1 MSKPRK
7 FQKRLECEVLLDD
20 AERLAKKGEITIEP
34 TFKQEVI
41 AEAGKT
47 RGHYNSKIIESRH
60 RDAAKQ
66 LKADH
71 NITIRK
77 ADKAATYVIM
87 ETSEYLQKIDDILN
101 ETTKFKRITRDPT
114 EDLKRK
120 VNKLIVKNNIASRS
134 IKLEKLSGEFSM
146 GYCYGNV
153 KTHKP
158 GNKLRPIISQIP
170 TPTYNL
176 AKQLCT
182 LLTPYVLSTHNL
194 QASSDF
200 LDILKTSN
208 TRGRV
213 ASLDVESLFTNV
225 PVDRTI
231 NYIIERVYHDNS
243 NTPIDIPEAV
253 LRDLLECC
261 TKEAPFTC
269 PRGYKY
275 CQIDGVAMGS
285 PLGVLLANFFMGCV
299 EEEVF
304 KKLDKPDIYCRYID
318 DIFIKTENDD
328 DAERLRLCLQEV
340 SGLKLTIE
348 KSVNNSIPFL
358 DILVKQEEQSFNT
371 EVFVKPT
378 NPGHCLNGRSECPQ
392 RYKDSTIGAYVRR
405 ALTHCSTWQQV
416 HSEIE
421 RSTQVLLNNGF
432 SEIEINRHTKK
443 IMDSWHS
450 PKTTEKKQEIT
461 IFYRAFFSTAHKEE
475 ERIMRQ
481 IVHRNLKPTNQEKK
495 ISLRIYYK
503 NKKTSHLLLKN
514 NTRPDKETTQKSD
527 VIYRFNCTRG
537 NCEVLSSSYIGMT
550 TMRLSRRLTFHL
562 SAGAPKRHLREE
574 HGETITRS
582 TLEENIEILDT
593 CQDRRRLP
601 ILEALY
607 IQELKP
613 KLNIQAEDLQ
623 ALPSMRRQAG
633 SHQSS
638 MRAHEGRGTSQ
649 SASRPEESS
658 SEAPA

>member
-1 MSKPRK
+1 ML
-7 FQKRLECEVLLDD
+7 FL
-20 AERLAKKGEITIEP
+20 
-34 TFKQEVI
+34 
-41 AEAGKT
+41 
-47 RGHYNSKIIESRH
+47 
-60 RDAAKQ
+60 
-66 LKADH
+66 
-71 NITIRK
+71 TIRK

-114 EDLKRK
+114 EDLKKK

-182 LLTPYVLSTHNL
+182 LLTPYVPSTHNL

-231 NYIIERVYHDNS
+231 NYIIERPSYEIS
-243 NTPIDIPEAV
+243 W
-253 LRDLLECC
+253 
-261 TKEAPFTC
+261 KEAPFTC
-269 PRGYKY
+269 PRGNKY

-358 DILVKQEEQSFNT
+358 DIL
-371 EVFVKPT
+371 
-378 NPGHCLNGRSECPQ
+378 
-392 RYKDSTIGAYVRR
+392 
-405 ALTHCSTWQQV
+405 
-416 HSEIE
+416 
-421 RSTQVLLNNGF
+421 
-432 SEIEINRHTKK
+432 
-443 IMDSWHS
+443 
-450 PKTTEKKQEIT
+450 
-461 IFYRAFFSTAHKEE
+461 
-475 ERIMRQ
+475 
-481 IVHRNLKPTNQEKK
+481 
-495 ISLRIYYK
+495 
-503 NKKTSHLLLKN
+503 
-514 NTRPDKETTQKSD
+514 
-527 VIYRFNCTRG
+527 
-537 NCEVLSSSYIGMT
+537 
-550 TMRLSRRLTFHL
+550 
-562 SAGAPKRHLREE
+562 
-574 HGETITRS
+574 
-582 TLEENIEILDT
+582 
-593 CQDRRRLP
+593 
-601 ILEALY
+601 
-607 IQELKP
+607 
-613 KLNIQAEDLQ
+613 AEDLQ
-623 ALPSMRRQAG
+623 ALPSMRRQTG